1 MPRFSKLDCRAVFV
15 PFFPVESEN
24 AKLGG
29 LVSSPTGG
37 RPKGPLSQSLIEGVR
52 AGGGQQFQVGW
63 VGGSPI
69 PHSFIHSFEEP
80 DVQLKETWVEAWL
93 GRRASVAHLGTGKHE
108 IPLAEQSSTGSS
120 WVWVILEGRTGE
132 HLCSLSLVCSEPSHL
147 PFFVCSSS

>member
-1 MPRFSKLDCRAVFV
+1 MIRTCWGGHTGSVPGSLLGSPWEPTGRDCSGFCVLSCLFLLMPRFSKLNCRAVFV

-37 RPKGPLSQSLIEGVR
+37 RPKGHLSQNLIEWVR

-69 PHSFIHSFEEP
+69 PHSFIHLRN
-80 DVQLKETWVEAWL
+80 QM
-93 GRRASVAHLGTGKHE
+93 
-108 IPLAEQSSTGSS
+108 
-120 WVWVILEGRTGE
+120 
-132 HLCSLSLVCSEPSHL
+132 CS
-147 PFFVCSSS
+147 